1 MRDDDHE
8 PGRLRPIR
16 VQGKIL
22 RSENDDAPAVAVV
35 DGFGKVGVVAGPA
48 LVFKRGVLKP
58 QPYAVNLDKLLATP
72 DNSGHENDPNSGS
85 DGAPPA

>member
-1 MRDDDHE
+1 
-8 PGRLRPIR
+8 
-16 VQGKIL
+16 
-22 RSENDDAPAVAVV
+22 
-35 DGFGKVGVVAGPA
+35 
-48 LVFKRGVLKP
+48 VFKRGVLKP